1 MDISSTKFDILLII
15 LGSII
20 IKSFI
25 CLYKTGINNLKNI
38 NTKNNSTIY
47 LVFMRKHHED
57 LFIMASLIILFISLY
72 LCLNTFL
79 LYNISMVK
87 LYTGCISF
95 GNFVLNIFLTSF
107 FISIIIIVIKKFMTN
122 KDYIN
127 LRVFLEAI
135 TNIEVLV
142 SNKDSKTYLEKILK
156 KKDNQLKLFIL
167 DNYIRKG
174 KNISKYS
181 FNTIAKDDLSRYPL
195 FSF

>member
-1 MDISSTKFDILLII
+1 MKEKGKEDKRNVWHLLLSVI
-15 LGSII
+15 
-20 IKSFI
+20 
-25 CLYKTGINNLKNI
+25 
-38 NTKNNSTIY
+38 KNNSTIY

-122 KDYIN
+122 KDYIYS
-127 LRVFLEAI
+127 RVINCDEYI
-135 TNIEVLV
+135 K
-142 SNKDSKTYLEKILK
+142 NKEKILK
-156 KKDNQLKLFIL
+156 
-167 DNYIRKG
+167 
-174 KNISKYS
+174 
-181 FNTIAKDDLSRYPL
+181 IAKSLKITALFQVIQIDLIIYQILIIILEEVWQKRN
-195 FSF
+195 